1 MQLILYRTKRIPTTQ
16 LVCGVSAGK
25 KETGCMPNALRALAA
40 YGYIAALAAS
50 QHGCKTNA
58 LLPLAA
64 SRMHCSIQTNYR
76 YMTARRI
83 HCSHWLQAD
92 MAASLIT

>member
-1 MQLILYRTKRIPTTQ
+1 
-16 LVCGVSAGK
+16 
-25 KETGCMPNALRALAA
+25 MPNALLALAA
-40 YGYIAALAAS
+40 YEYIAALAAS

-76 YMTARRI
+76 YMTAIRI

>member
-1 MQLILYRTKRIPTTQ
+1 
-16 LVCGVSAGK
+16 
-25 KETGCMPNALRALAA
+25 MPNALLALAA
-40 YGYIAALAAS
+40 YEYIAALAAS

-64 SRMHCSIQTNYR
+64 SRMHCSIKITANY
-76 YMTARRI
+76 MAARRI